1 MFGNGY
7 PPHREDSQQQSRR
20 TLEAISVAAHKP
32 FGEIV
37 ASLPDDVIETVLTFP
52 GAKDLTGMDSSDKHV
67 LIDGLGSN

>member
-1 MFGNGY
+1 M
-7 PPHREDSQQQSRR
+7 
-20 TLEAISVAAHKP
+20 AAHKP

-52 GAKDLTGMDSSDKHV
+52 GAKDLIGMDSSDKHV